1 MKRQNLL
8 AGVLTVGLLFSGF
21 TQAAEIRSHTLRFS
35 LQPPK
40 GTSQYAGAKQFADLV
55 GQKSSGKIV
64 VKVFESGT
72 LGSDLPVL
80 SAMVGGTID
89 FILTSTGNLAGYDKS
104 FSLFDM
110 FFAFNDYREADFVVD
125 GPVGQALFDRLPSK
139 GLKGLAYAELGFRH
153 IHNSKRP
160 IVKAEDIQ
168 GLKIR
173 TPTMAIYLDYVNKI
187 GANAITMPFTELYQ
201 AMEIRAIDGA
211 TNPTDNILSTHFFD
225 VQKYLS
231 LSRHGYG
238 VMAFVMSG
246 KSWNKLNADEQR
258 IIQEAAN
265 EARDYQRKVSRES
278 EESNL
283 AALSKHMQINEV
295 PPAELDRLREMTK
308 PVIDKWRK
316 EVGVD
321 LYNQFTEE
329 LAKVRSANK

>member
-1 MKRQNLL
+1 MKRKNLL
-8 AGVLTVGLLFSGF
+8 AGILTVGLLFSCF
-21 TQAAEIRSHTLRFS
+21 TQAQEIRSHVLRFS

-55 GQKSSGKIV
+55 SQKSNGKMV

-80 SAMVGGTID
+80 SAMIGGTID
-89 FILTSTGNLAGYDKS
+89 FVLTSTGNLAGYDKS
-104 FSLFDM
+104 FSIFDM
-110 FFAFNDYREADFVVD
+110 FFAFDNYKEADIVVD
-125 GPVGQALFDRLPSK
+125 GPVGQTLFDRLPAK

-160 IVKAEDIQ
+160 IMKAEDIQ

-173 TPTMAIYLDYVNKI
+173 TPTMAIYLDYINKL

-246 KSWNKLNADEQR
+246 KTWKKLNADEQK

-265 EARDYQRKVSRES
+265 EARDYQRKISRES

-283 AALSKHMQINEV
+283 AELRKHMQINEI
-295 PPAELDRLREMTK
+295 PQAELDRMREMVK
-308 PVIDKWRK
+308 PVVDKWRK
-316 EVGVD
+316 EVGVG
-321 LYNQFTEE
+321 LYSQFTEE
-329 LAKVRSANK
+329 LAKVRATK

>member
-1 MKRQNLL
+1 MKLKYFI
-8 AGVLTVGLLFSGF
+8 AGIFAAGLLSTSVGH
-21 TQAAEIRSHTLRFS
+21 AVEIREHTMRFS

-40 GTSQYAGAKQFADLV
+40 GTSQYAGVKKFSDLIH
-55 GQKSSGKIV
+55 QKSNGKMT
-64 VKVFESGT
+64 VKVFEGGT

-80 SAMVGGTID
+80 SSMVGGTLD
-89 FILTSTGNLAGYDKS
+89 FVLTSTGNLAGYDKS
-104 FSLFDM
+104 FSIFDM
-110 FFAFNDYREADFVVD
+110 FFAFNNEKEADFVVD
-125 GPVGQALFDRLPSK
+125 GPVGQNLFARLPAK

-160 IVKAEDIQ
+160 IAKLEDIR
-168 GLKIR
+168 GLKLR
-173 TPTMAIYLDYVNKI
+173 TPTMAIYLDFMNQL

-211 TNPTDNILSTHFFD
+211 TNPTDNILSTHFND

-246 KSWNKLNADEQR
+246 KSWNKLNVDEQN

-265 EARDYQRKVSRES
+265 EARDFQRKASRDS
-278 EESNL
+278 ESNNL
-283 AALSKHMQINEV
+283 AELGKLMKINEV
-295 PPAELDRLREMTK
+295 PPEELDRMRLAVA
-308 PVIDKWRK
+308 PVVEKWSK

-321 LYNQFTEE
+321 LYNQFNTE
-329 LAKVRSANK
+329 LAKARAKK